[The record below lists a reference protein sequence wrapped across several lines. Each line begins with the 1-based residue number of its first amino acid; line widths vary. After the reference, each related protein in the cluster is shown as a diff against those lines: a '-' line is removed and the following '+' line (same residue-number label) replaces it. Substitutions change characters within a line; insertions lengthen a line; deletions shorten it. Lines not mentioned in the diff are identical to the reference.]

1 MMDIIKA
8 SLAAAVMRSGGTVSG
23 TICDQIE
30 AMPTIAS
37 GTIAGQ
43 YTYVLRY
50 GALSED
56 APQPQGRTVIDST
69 ALYVALSNVV
79 MYGRLFFCICKN
91 GALCEAVQAGSGYV
105 KLWEFF
111 ERYDTTG
118 GIEQVIDIERWEIDN
133 VQTTA
138 PARVT
143 LNKYATSTAGQYNVD
158 ATVYVPYVAVF
169 RHYTRDYDPDQA
181 TWLDT
186 WTRQNNT
193 AETSTVSENLPRS
206 MYSSSVYQ
214 NYTRLGRD
222 ALIAYRRDILETIYI
237 NANT

>member
-56 APQPQGRTVIDST
+56 APQPQYDYVIDDI
-69 ALYVALSNVV
+69 ALYMPMGYVT
-79 MYGRLFFCICKN
+79 MYGRMFLCIYHN
-91 GALCEAVQAGSGYV
+91 GSLCEAVQHTSASV
-105 KLWEFF
+105 KMWQYF
-111 ERYDTTG
+111 ERYDTVG
-118 GIEQVIDIERWEIDN
+118 GGGEVIDIKRWELDF
-133 VQTTA
+133 VQSTT
-138 PARVT
+138 PPTVT
-143 LNKYATSTAGQYNVD
+143 LNKRLVQSNPDTYIVGASVN
-158 ATVYVPYVAVF
+158 VPYVAV
-169 RHYTRDYDPDQA
+169 YKYYERDYDPDQGV
-181 TWLDT
+181 WEDT
-186 WTRQNNT
+186 WTRQSNT
-193 AETSTVSENLPRS
+193 SETGTVSEELPRS
-206 MYSSSVYQ
+206 YTSVYYQ

-222 ALIAYRRDILETIYI
+222 AFIAYRRDILETIYI

>member
-8 SLAAAVMRSGGTVSG
+8 SLAAAVMCSGGTVSG

-69 ALYVALSNVV
+69 ALYVALSNVI

-91 GALCEAVQAGSGYV
+91 GTLCEAVQAGSGSV
-105 KLWEFF
+105 KMWQYF
-111 ERYDTTG
+111 ERYDTVG
-118 GIEQVIDIERWEIDN
+118 GGGEVIDIKRWELDF
-133 VQTTA
+133 VQSTT
-138 PARVT
+138 PPTVT
-143 LNKYATSTAGQYNVD
+143 LNKRSVQSDPDTYIVD
-158 ATVYVPYVAVF
+158 ASVSVPYVAV
-169 RHYTRDYDPDQA
+169 YKYYERDYDPDQGV
-181 TWLDT
+181 WEDT

-193 AETSTVSENLPRS
+193 SETGTVSEVLPRS
-206 MYSSSVYQ
+206 STGVYYQ

-222 ALIAYRRDILETIYI
+222 AFIAYRRDILETIYI